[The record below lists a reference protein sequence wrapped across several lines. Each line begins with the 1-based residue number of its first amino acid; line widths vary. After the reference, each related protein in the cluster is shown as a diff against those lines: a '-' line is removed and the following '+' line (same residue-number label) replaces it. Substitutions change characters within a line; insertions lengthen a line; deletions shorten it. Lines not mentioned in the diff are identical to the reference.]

1 MKIEKLAILHYQN
14 IMEITDEQIQSI
26 QDALPETEIIF
37 VCGGM
42 QEGAKPLAEIINDV
56 DVLITW
62 GMVTEGLEDFCKNA
76 PSLKWIH
83 LFTVGVDD
91 FMASEL
97 ADLDLQVTI
106 STGVAG
112 YAISDHVLALIYSF
126 TRDIPKFMDLQRKKI
141 NGARAGIN
149 FVYDEVAYKTVG
161 IIGLGSIGRMI
172 AEKCKRADMR
182 VVAADLIPDKNGLV
196 DQWYPMSEMDTL
208 LAESDFVVLTL
219 PLTPETQHMI
229 GKKEFKTMKESA
241 YLINVARGGIVDT
254 EAFVN
259 AIRNNEIAG
268 AGLDVLENEN
278 NLPEDH
284 PIWTLPNVIFTPHV
298 SALSPQY
305 MGRAMQLAKE
315 SLIKYAN
322 DEEVPYRVK

>member
-1 MKIEKLAILHYQN
+1 MKINKLAILHYKN
-14 IMEITDEQIQSI
+14 AMELPDEQIQNI
-26 QDALPETEIIF
+26 RDVLPDTEII
-37 VCGGM
+37 VVYSTM
-42 QEGAKPLAEIINDV
+42 KEGAKPLAEITDDV

-62 GMVTEGLEDFCKNA
+62 GMVTDGLESFCKNA

-91 FMASEL
+91 FMDSEI
-97 ADLDLQVTI
+97 ADLDIQITI

-112 YAISDHVLALIYSF
+112 YAISDHVMALIYAF
-126 TRDIPKFMDLQRKKI
+126 TRDLPKFMELQRNKI
-141 NGARAGIN
+141 NGMKAN
-149 FVYDEVAYKTVG
+149 LSFCYDEVAYKTVG

-172 AEKCKRADMR
+172 AEKCKRAEMR
-182 VVAADLIPDKNGLV
+182 VIAADLVPDKNGLV
-196 DQWYPMSEMDTL
+196 DQWYPMREMNTL
-208 LAESDFVVLTL
+208 LKEADFVVITV
-219 PLTPETQHMI
+219 PLTPETRHMI
-229 GKKEFKTMKESA
+229 GEKEFKAMKETA

-254 EAFVN
+254 EAFIN

-268 AGLDVLENEN
+268 AGLDVLENET

-298 SALSPQY
+298 SAMSPQY
-305 MGRAMQLAKE
+305 MGRAIRLAKAN
-315 SLIKYAN
+315 LIKYAN

>member
-1 MKIEKLAILHYQN
+1 MKIDKLAILHYKN
-14 IMEITDEQIQSI
+14 IMEITDEQVQSI
-26 QDALPETEIIF
+26 QDVLPDTEIIY
-37 VCGGM
+37 VCSEM
-42 QEGAKPLAEIINDV
+42 KDGAKPLSQITDDV

-62 GMVTEGLEDFCKNA
+62 GMVTEGLEDFCKNV

-91 FMASEL
+91 FMASEI
-97 ADLDLQVTI
+97 AQLDLQVTI

-112 YAISDHVLALIYSF
+112 YAISDHVMALIYAF
-126 TRDIPKFMDLQRKKI
+126 TRDLPKFMELQRQRI

-149 FVYDEVAYKTVG
+149 FVYNEVAYKSVG

-172 AEKCKRADMR
+172 AEKCKRAEMR
-182 VVAADLIPDKNGLV
+182 VVAADLLPDENGLV
-196 DQWYPMSEMDTL
+196 DKWYPMSEMDTL
-208 LAESDFVVLTL
+208 LAESDFVVITV

-229 GKKEFKTMKESA
+229 GEKEFKTMKESA

-254 EAFVN
+254 EALIN

-284 PIWTLPNVIFTPHV
+284 PIWTLPNVVFTPHV

-305 MGRAMQLAKE
+305 MGRAIRLAKDN
-315 SLIKYAN
+315 LIKYSN